1 MDSRLFW
8 VVFRQLIPAM
18 WLAWALYW
26 WLSARGVKA
35 DRRREGTGSRL
46 GHIVPLLVA
55 GALLVPNLL
64 WLGPLEVRLLPRSL
78 AVYLVAVALTAAG
91 LLFSV
96 WARLHIGRNWSGTVT
111 IKQDHELVD
120 DGPYRFVRHP
130 IYTGLLVAF
139 IGSALASDNGRG
151 VLAVVIAF
159 AALWRKLKL
168 EERWMIETFGEAYVR
183 YRERVPALVPRIF

>member
-1 MDSRLFW
+1 MASQSSFQW
-8 VVFRQLIPAM
+8 P
-18 WLAWALYW
+18 
-26 WLSARGVKA
+26 
-35 DRRREGTGSRL
+35 RRRLNASRTDAGS
-46 GHIVPLLVA
+46 
-55 GALLVPNLL
+55 
-64 WLGPLEVRLLPRSL
+64 